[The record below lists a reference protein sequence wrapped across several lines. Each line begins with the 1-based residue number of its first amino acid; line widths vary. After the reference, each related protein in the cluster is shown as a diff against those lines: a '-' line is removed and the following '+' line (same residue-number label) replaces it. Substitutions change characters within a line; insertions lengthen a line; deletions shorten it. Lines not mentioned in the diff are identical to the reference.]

1 MLTEEKKKLIEAE
14 EKFRHE
20 IAQRL
25 KSEAQS
31 VEENVAQLE
40 KSVWGKVFEILNSN
54 FGLWLLSSVV
64 LSGGAAIYQITSHH
78 FTQKLIA
85 QKDFL
90 TCEFEIE
97 NRLNAMG
104 YLLKK
109 ANTVAEAQYALT
121 PMTKSFG
128 AVSPEY
134 DHVNIAGLYFKTY
147 QLTGIRNR
155 QSEENVKELEELS
168 LGIQQA
174 DPKAKLDD
182 QARDKL
188 IKLIESLK
196 DHSMKVIESGKG
208 TLNY

>member
-155 QSEENVKELEELS
+155 QSEENVKVLEELS